1 MTNYSVK
8 VVESSKELTKK
19 ETVMFKDLS
28 DAVNLSEF
36 IDEHDGAVMI
46 DVESWVK
53 LAIHNEKAKDG
64 QSKDYTNYVV
74 VDKNGTRYY
83 TGSESFWSSFKDI
96 WCEMSDSTEEWS
108 LKVYKKQ
115 SKGKKDFITCS
126 VM

>member
-28 DAVNLSEF
+28 DSLNLSEF

-46 DVESWVK
+46 DVELWVK
-53 LAIHNEKAKDG
+53 LNIHNEKAKDG
-64 QSKDYTNYVV
+64 QNKDYTNYVV

-83 TGSESFWSSFKDI
+83 TGSESFWSSFNDI

>member
-1 MTNYSVK
+1 MANYSVK
-8 VVESSKELTKK
+8 VVESSRELTKK

-46 DVESWVK
+46 DVELWVE
-53 LAIHNEKAKDG
+53 LGIHNEKAKDG
-64 QSKDYTNYVV
+64 QNKDYTNYVV

-83 TGSESFWSSFKDI
+83 TGSESFWSSFNDI
-96 WCEMSDSTEEWS
+96 WSEMSDSTEEWS

>member
-36 IDEHDGAVMI
+36 IDEHGGAVMI
-46 DVESWVK
+46 DVESWVI
-53 LAIHNEKAKDG
+53 LDIHNEKAKEG
-64 QSKDYTNYVV
+64 QNKDYTNYVV

-83 TGSESFWSSFKDI
+83 TGSESFWSSFYDV
-96 WCEMSDSTEEWS
+96 WFDMSDSTEEWS

>member
-1 MTNYSVK
+1 MTNYIAK

-36 IDEHDGAVMI
+36 IDDNDGAVMI
-46 DVESWVK
+46 DVELWVK
-53 LAIHNEKAKDG
+53 LDIHNEKAKEN
-64 QSKDYTNYVV
+64 QKKDYTNYVV

-83 TGSESFWSSFKDI
+83 TSSESFWSSFNDI
-96 WCEMSDSTEEWS
+96 WCDMNDSEEEWR

>member
-1 MTNYSVK
+1 MTNYAVK

-36 IDEHDGAVMI
+36 IDEHDGALMI
-46 DVESWVK
+46 DVESWVE

-64 QSKDYTNYVV
+64 QNKDYTNYVV

-83 TGSESFWSSFKDI
+83 TGSESFWSSFKNI
-96 WCEMSDSTEEWS
+96 WCDMNDSTEEWS

>member
-36 IDEHDGAVMI
+36 IDEQHGAVMI
-46 DVESWVK
+46 DVESWIE
-53 LAIHNEKAKDG
+53 LAIHNENAKEG
-64 QSKDYTNYVV
+64 QDKDYTNYVV

>member
-36 IDEHDGAVMI
+36 IDEQHGAVMI
-46 DVESWVK
+46 DVESWVE
-53 LAIHNEKAKDG
+53 LAIHNENAKEG
-64 QSKDYTNYVV
+64 QNKDYTNYVV
-74 VDKNGTRYY
+74 VDKNETRYY

-96 WCEMSDSTEEWS
+96 WCEMNDSTEEWS

>member
-8 VVESSKELTKK
+8 VLETSKELTKK

-36 IDEHDGAVMI
+36 IDEQGGAVMV
-46 DVESWVK
+46 DVESWVI
-53 LAIHNEKAKDG
+53 LDIHNEKAKEG
-64 QSKDYTNYVV
+64 QNKDYTNYVV

-83 TGSESFWSSFKDI
+83 TGSESFWSSFNDI
-96 WCEMSDSTEEWS
+96 WCDMSDSTEEWS
-108 LKVYKKQ
+108 LKIYKKQ

>member
-8 VVESSKELTKK
+8 VVDSSKELTKK

-36 IDEHDGAVMI
+36 IDEQHGAVMI
-46 DVESWVK
+46 DVESWAE
-53 LAIHNEKAKDG
+53 LAIHNENAKEG
-64 QSKDYTNYVV
+64 QDKDYTNYVV

>member
-8 VVESSKELTKK
+8 VVESSKELTKQ

-46 DVESWVK
+46 DVESWVE
-53 LAIHNEKAKDG
+53 LAIHNEKAKDD
-64 QSKDYTNYVV
+64 QNKDYTNFVV

-83 TGSESFWSSFKDI
+83 TGSESFWSSFMDI
-96 WCEMSDSTEEWS
+96 WCDMEDSTEEWC

>member
-1 MTNYSVK
+1 MTGYSVK

-28 DAVNLSEF
+28 DAINLSEF
-36 IDEHDGAVMI
+36 IDESNDAVII
-46 DVESWVK
+46 DVDSYVHLE
-53 LAIHNEKAKDG
+53 IHNERAKDE
-64 QSKDYTNYVV
+64 QNKDYDNYVI

-83 TGSESFWSSFKDI
+83 TGSIFFWTSFIGI
-96 WCEMSDSTEEWS
+96 WEEMNDSDEEWS

>member
-36 IDEHDGAVMI
+36 IDEHGGVVMI

-83 TGSESFWSSFKDI
+83 TGSESFWSSFNDI
-96 WCEMSDSTEEWS
+96 WCDMSDSTEEWN

>member
-36 IDEHDGAVMI
+36 IDEHGGAVMV
-46 DVESWVK
+46 DVESWVE

-64 QSKDYTNYVV
+64 QNKDYTNFLV

-96 WCEMSDSTEEWS
+96 WCEMNDSTEEWS

>member
-28 DAVNLSEF
+28 DAVSLSEF
-36 IDEHDGAVMI
+36 IDEQLGAVMI
-46 DVESWVK
+46 DVESWIE
-53 LAIHNEKAKDG
+53 LAIHNEKAKEG
-64 QSKDYTNYVV
+64 QDKDYINYVV

>member
-28 DAVNLSEF
+28 DAINLSEF
-36 IDEHDGAVMI
+36 IDESNDAVII
-46 DVESWVK
+46 DVDSFVH
-53 LAIHNEKAKDG
+53 LSIHNEKAKDG
-64 QSKDYTNYVV
+64 QNKDYDNYVI
-74 VDKNGTRYY
+74 VDKKGTRYY
-83 TGSESFWSSFKDI
+83 TGSNSFWTSFIDI
-96 WCEMSDSTEEWS
+96 WDEMCDCNEAWS

>member
-28 DAVNLSEF
+28 DAINLSEF

-46 DVESWVK
+46 DVESWVE

-64 QSKDYTNYVV
+64 QNKDYTNYVV

-96 WCEMSDSTEEWS
+96 WCDMSDSTEEWS

>member
-53 LAIHNEKAKDG
+53 LTIHNEKAKDG
-64 QSKDYTNYVV
+64 QNKDYTNYVV

>member
-1 MTNYSVK
+1 MTGYSVK
-8 VVESSKELTKK
+8 VVDSSKELTKK
-19 ETVMFKDLS
+19 EQVMFKDLS
-28 DAVNLSEF
+28 DALNLSEF

-46 DVESWVK
+46 DVESWVE

-64 QSKDYTNYVV
+64 QNKDYTNYVV

-83 TGSESFWSSFKDI
+83 TGSESFWSSFNDI
-96 WCEMSDSTEEWS
+96 WCDMNDSTEEWS

>member
-36 IDEHDGAVMI
+36 IDENNEAVI
-46 DVESWVK
+46 INVESWVE
-53 LAIHNEKAKDG
+53 LAIHNENAKDG
-64 QSKDYTNYVV
+64 QNKDYTNYVV
-74 VDKNGTRYY
+74 VDKNGARYY

>member
-36 IDEHDGAVMI
+36 IDEQHGAVMI
-46 DVESWVK
+46 DVESWAE
-53 LAIHNEKAKDG
+53 LAIHNENAKDG
-64 QSKDYTNYVV
+64 QNKDYTNYVV

-96 WCEMSDSTEEWS
+96 WCEMYDSTEDWS

>member
-36 IDEHDGAVMI
+36 INEHDGAVMI
-46 DVESWVK
+46 DVESWVE

-64 QSKDYTNYVV
+64 QNKDYTNFVV

>member
-19 ETVMFKDLS
+19 EIVMFKDLS

-36 IDEHDGAVMI
+36 IDEHGGAVMV
-46 DVESWVK
+46 DVESWVE

-64 QSKDYTNYVV
+64 QNKDYTNFVV

-83 TGSESFWSSFKDI
+83 TGSESFWSSFMDI
-96 WCEMSDSTEEWS
+96 WCDMEDSTEEWS

>member
-1 MTNYSVK
+1 MTGYSVK
-8 VVESSKELTKK
+8 VVDSSKELTKK
-19 ETVMFKDLS
+19 EQVMFKDLS
-28 DAVNLSEF
+28 DALNLSEF

-46 DVESWVK
+46 DVESWVE
-53 LAIHNEKAKDG
+53 LAVHNEKAKDG
-64 QSKDYTNYVV
+64 QNKDYTNYVV

-83 TGSESFWSSFKDI
+83 TGSESFWSSFNDI
-96 WCEMSDSTEEWS
+96 WCDMNDSTEEWS

>member
-28 DAVNLSEF
+28 DAINLSEF

-46 DVESWVK
+46 DVESWLE

-64 QSKDYTNYVV
+64 QNKDYTNYVV

-96 WCEMSDSTEEWS
+96 WCDMSDSTEEWS

>member
-1 MTNYSVK
+1 MVGYSVK
-8 VVESSKELTKK
+8 VVDSSKELTKK
-19 ETVMFKDLS
+19 EQVMFKDLS

-46 DVESWVK
+46 DVESWVE

-64 QSKDYTNYVV
+64 QNKDYTNYEVI
-74 VDKNGTRYY
+74 DKNGTRYY
-83 TGSESFWSSFKDI
+83 TGSESFWSSFNDI
-96 WCEMSDSTEEWS
+96 WCDMSDSTEEWS

>member
-28 DAVNLSEF
+28 DAVNLSVF

-46 DVESWVK
+46 DVESWAE
-53 LAIHNEKAKDG
+53 LEIHNEKAKDG
-64 QSKDYTNYVV
+64 QNKDYTNFVV

>member
-64 QSKDYTNYVV
+64 KNKDYTNYVV

-96 WCEMSDSTEEWS
+96 WCEMNDSTEEWS

>member
-36 IDEHDGAVMI
+36 IDEHDGSVMI
-46 DVESWVK
+46 DAESWVK
-53 LAIHNEKAKDG
+53 LDIHNEKAKDG
-64 QSKDYTNYVV
+64 QNKDYTNYVV

-83 TGSESFWSSFKDI
+83 TGSESFWSSFKNI
-96 WCEMSDSTEEWS
+96 WCEMGDSTEEWS

>member
-19 ETVMFKDLS
+19 ETVMIKDLS
-28 DAVNLSEF
+28 DAINLSEF

-46 DVESWVK
+46 DVESWVE

-64 QSKDYTNYVV
+64 QNKDYTNYVV

-96 WCEMSDSTEEWS
+96 WCDMSDSTEEWS

>member
-1 MTNYSVK
+1 MTGYSVK

-36 IDEHDGAVMI
+36 IDESNSAVII
-46 DVESWVK
+46 DVDSYVHLE
-53 LAIHNEKAKDG
+53 IHNEHAKDG
-64 QSKDYTNYVV
+64 QNKDYDNFVI

-83 TGSESFWSSFKDI
+83 TGSNSFWASFVGIWEEMKD
-96 WCEMSDSTEEWS
+96 SDEEWS

>member
-28 DAVNLSEF
+28 AAVNLSEF
-36 IDEHDGAVMI
+36 IDEHDGAVMV
-46 DVESWVK
+46 DVESWVE

-64 QSKDYTNYVV
+64 QNKDYTNFVV

-83 TGSESFWSSFKDI
+83 TGSESFCSSFKDI

>member
-36 IDEHDGAVMI
+36 IDEQHGAVMI
-46 DVESWVK
+46 DVESWAE
-53 LAIHNEKAKDG
+53 LAIHNEKAKEG
-64 QSKDYTNYVV
+64 QDKDYTNYVV

-83 TGSESFWSSFKDI
+83 TGSESFWSAFNDI
-96 WCEMSDSTEEWS
+96 WCDMYDSTEEWS

>member
-36 IDEHDGAVMI
+36 IDEQHGAVMI
-46 DVESWVK
+46 DVESWIE
-53 LAIHNEKAKDG
+53 LAIHNENTKEG
-64 QSKDYTNYVV
+64 QDKDYTNYVV